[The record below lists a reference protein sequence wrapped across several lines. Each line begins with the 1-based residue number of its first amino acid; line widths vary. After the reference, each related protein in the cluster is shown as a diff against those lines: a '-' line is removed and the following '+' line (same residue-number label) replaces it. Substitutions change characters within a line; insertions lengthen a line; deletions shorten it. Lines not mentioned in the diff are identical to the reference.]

1 MSLNIVNSFK
11 LSAPLIG
18 GWVELGRTIL
28 GSPSDTISVASL
40 PDKKYY
46 MVLKH
51 IIPSGSNI
59 YGVTLNSDTGTNYA
73 QRHSFDGA
81 ADNSEINSQ
90 RGDEFAGH
98 IAIGN
103 QALSVGYIANLS
115 NKEKLVINYCI
126 ASTALG
132 AATVPDRQE
141 TVWKWANTASPIDE
155 ISAVQG
161 STGDFGIGSEV
172 VVLEWSPED
181 VHTDNFWEELA
192 SVDLSS
198 GTAASISSGIFTAKK
213 YIWIQYLIKGH
224 TDVSSF
230 DGYLRFGSTTIDSG
244 NNYSWRES
252 TNGAADSTSGGA
264 TNRILSQTGF
274 LDSGQTMFGNFFII
288 NNASNEKLVTGN
300 IVGSAASGP
309 GTAPNRR
316 ESIGKFANT
325 SNQLDIVELGRQG
338 GSGSFATATT
348 LKVWGSD

>member
-11 LSAPLIG
+11 TSPAGAG
-18 GWVELGRTIL
+18 GWIELARTTL
-28 GSPSDTISVASL
+28 GAANATINVPSIA
-40 PDKKYY
+40 DKRYY
-46 MVLKH
+46 MILCDS
-51 IIPSGSNI
+51 IGTTAGTGGATMQFNADTASNYSRRDSQNGGADTTAI
-59 YGVTLNSDTGTNYA
+59 NASSISTFGTGT
-73 QRHSFDGA
+73 QGMF
-81 ADNSEINSQ
+81 Q
-90 RGDEFAGH
+90 
-98 IAIGN
+98 
-103 QALSVGYIANLS
+103 VGYMANLLA
-115 NKEKLVINYCI
+115 KEKLIQWFLVH
-126 ASTALG
+126 AGDGG
-132 AATVPDRQE
+132 AASFTPFRQQGVGKHAQTSSPFDE
-141 TVWKWANTASPIDE
+141 FDWKTG
-155 ISAVQG
+155 G
-161 STGDFGIGSEV
+161 STFLTGSEV
-172 VVLEWSPED
+172 VILGWDPTD
-181 VHTDNFWEELA
+181 TLTDNFWEELA

-198 GTAASISSGIFTAKK
+198 GTASSISSGIFTAKK

-300 IVGSAASGP
+300 IVGSAASGA
-309 GTAPNRR
+309 GSAPNRR